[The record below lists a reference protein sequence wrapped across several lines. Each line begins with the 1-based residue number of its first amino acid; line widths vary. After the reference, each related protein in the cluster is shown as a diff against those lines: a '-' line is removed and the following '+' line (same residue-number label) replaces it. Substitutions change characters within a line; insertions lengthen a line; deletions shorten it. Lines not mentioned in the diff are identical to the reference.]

1 MRRLPFLVFG
11 LCLLLGSVGARAQ
24 DVRTLGVHEAHSLE
38 SPHPYGVAFGGA
50 ARSWTIQY
58 PGATYV
64 RVHFNAFDLAPGDRL
79 EIAAP
84 DGSDSH
90 TYTLL
95 GPHRSGEFWAF
106 TVLGDTAI
114 LKLESVSGHGWG
126 FQVDGVGKGL
136 KPLVPEPV
144 DPQTV
149 CGPKDW
155 KDVACYETTNPTE
168 AANARGTV
176 LALSGCCVTC
186 SAFKVSD
193 SGQFMTN
200 NHCIST
206 ETGVESTELRF
217 DYERP
222 GCAVGRASY
231 SGSVMG
237 GTLLQTDTLLD
248 YTLFSTLGDSTS
260 IPCLE
265 LEDRLPSL
273 NERIYIPSHPS
284 GGPKVLSIAS
294 THPQD
299 PSGLCEVDASPLV
312 GQDND
317 IGYYCDTADGSSGS
331 PVLSGFTH
339 KVVALHH
346 VGGCLNSGVRMDRI
360 LPAISGILDTCGAAG
375 GWCGNE
381 DCAADEDQCSCAVD
395 CGAPPVIEIPNVTC
409 SDAFDNDCDLLT
421 DCADPDCVG
430 DASCPTCKPVG
441 ATCSAK
447 TDCCSGK
454 CKGQGANRTCR
465 P

>member
-1 MRRLPFLVFG
+1 VRRLPLF
-11 LCLLLGSVGARAQ
+11 LLGVCGLFGSLAATAQ
-24 DVRTLGVHEAHSLE
+24 DAVTLGVHESYRLE

-58 PGATYV
+58 PDATYI
-64 RVHFNAFDLAPGDRL
+64 RVHFSAFDLAPGDRL

-90 TYTLL
+90 VYTLL
-95 GPHRSGEFWAF
+95 GPHKSGEFWAF
-106 TVLGDTAI
+106 TVLGDAAVI
-114 LKLESVSGHGWG
+114 RLESVSGHGYG
-126 FQVDGVGKGL
+126 FEIDGLGKGV
-136 KPLVPEPV
+136 KPLVPEPL
-144 DPQTV
+144 DPKTV

-155 KDVACYETTNPTE
+155 KDVVCYDVSNPTE
-168 AANARGTV
+168 VANSRGSV

-206 ETGVESTELRF
+206 ETGVETTELRF

-222 GCAVGRASY
+222 GCGVGRAGS

-237 GTLLQTDTLLD
+237 GTLLQTDVDLD
-248 YTLFSTLGDSTS
+248 YTLFTTLGDSS
-260 IPCLE
+260 AIPCLE
-265 LEDRLPSL
+265 LEDRLGPL

-284 GGPKVLSIAS
+284 GGPKTLSLAS

-299 PSGLCEVDASPLV
+299 PSGFCEVDASPLV
-312 GQDND
+312 GNDND

-331 PVLSGFTH
+331 PVISGLTH
-339 KVVALHH
+339 KVIALHH
-346 VGGCLNSGVRMDRI
+346 YGGCLNSGVRMDRI
-360 LPAISGILDTCGAAG
+360 VPAITGLLDTCGAGA
-375 GWCGNE
+375 GWCGNDE
-381 DCAADEDQCSCAVD
+381 CAVDENQCSCAQD
-395 CGAPPVIEIPNVTC
+395 CGAPPLTEVGACADT
-409 SDAFDNDCDLLT
+409 ADNDCDLLT

-430 DASCPTCKPVG
+430 DPACPTCSPIG
-441 ATCSAK
+441 APCANQS
-447 TDCCSGK
+447 DCCSGR

-465 P
+465 PS